1 MTINQTYAIS
11 EKHVHHRSLDRL
23 WVGDTRHTRPNQ
35 TKPTNLPRSS
45 HPLLISS
52 FSVSHLP
59 KAGGLRDYQASSLHL
74 KTSLFLPLL
83 TWPGRG
89 QRQAL
94 SQASQHIMHAGHKVQ
109 IQGEAEED
117 SSRVLLSPF
126 LSTALPEGPRTLFTT
141 LLI

>member
-1 MTINQTYAIS
+1 MGRRYQA
-11 EKHVHHRSLDRL
+11 H
-23 WVGDTRHTRPNQ
+23 Q
-35 TKPTNLPRSS
+35 TKTNQAHKSPEKLP
-45 HPLLISS
+45 PP
-52 FSVSHLP
+52 SHLP
-59 KAGGLRDYQASSLHL
+59 LLCFPSSKGRWTPGRGLESSYYRASSLHL

-117 SSRVLLSPF
+117 SSRVLPSPF
-126 LSTALPEGPRTLFTT
+126 LSTALLEGPRTLFTT